1 MNRKLMAAV
10 FACALALAPAGLAAW
25 AQSSDASGEVR
36 ERQLGERNLALGSWG
51 ADVFHLQIQLRELGY
66 TLQAD
71 GLYGPETKSV
81 VEQFQRE
88 HGLPVTG
95 IVGPQTVERL
105 AQVRVRRIQTM
116 PYTVRPGD
124 SLWSI
129 ARAFDTTME
138 LLVEIN
144 QLPDRPLL
152 AGEVI
157 QVPAVAQ
164 YTVKAG
170 DTLWEIARRFR
181 TTVQAI
187 AELNGIAPD
196 GVLRIG
202 TVLYLPRDAV
212 VLPELP

>member
-1 MNRKLMAAV
+1 MKRKLMAAV
-10 FACALALAPAGLAAW
+10 VACSLALGSMGLVAG
-25 AQSSDASGEVR
+25 AQGTGAGSEVR
-36 ERQLGERNLALGSWG
+36 EIQLGERNLALGSWG

-71 GLYGPETKSV
+71 GLFGPETKSV

-88 HGLPVTG
+88 NGLPVTG
-95 IVGPQTVERL
+95 VVGPQTLERL
-105 AQVRVRRIQTM
+105 AQLKARRIQTM

-144 QLPDRPLL
+144 QLPDRPLR

-157 QVPAVAQ
+157 QVPALAQ

-170 DTLWEIARRFR
+170 DTLWAVARLFG

-187 AELNGIAPD
+187 AELNGISPD
-196 GVLRIG
+196 GILRVG
-202 TVLYLPRDAV
+202 AVLYLPRDAV
-212 VLPELP
+212 VPPGLP